1 MSELWFSRNHN
12 YVKTACVCF
21 DFGIMHNDFAHAYK
35 SSRQNKNRK
44 NSASRVVQQIY
55 TSFVTVNFGNIMP
68 DRKTK
73 RNNSKNMIVLCK
85 SCRIKYSY
93 MLICGSVI

>member
-21 DFGIMHNDFAHAYK
+21 DFGINLHMRTNLAGK
-35 SSRQNKNRK
+35 TKVNRK
-44 NSASRVVQQIY
+44 NNAWRVVQQIY

-73 RNNSKNMIVLCK
+73 TNNSKNMIVLFITE
-85 SCRIKYSY
+85 S
-93 MLICGSVI
+93 